1 MLLTICARGEK
12 TFSFFDDEIKNYLLD
27 ETKNTPLRNVTL
39 LAGLAVNTSPAPDF
53 MFGNRKLRWGDSP
66 LFLSNSLLMNI
77 DYATGKLY
85 LRDKVEENNL
95 KSAHYLMFSGLIAFR
110 F

>member
-1 MLLTICARGEK
+1 M
-12 TFSFFDDEIKNYLLD
+12 D

-85 LRDKVEENNL
+85 LRDKVEREQFKKVRIIL
-95 KSAHYLMFSGLIAFR
+95 CFQV
-110 F
+110 

>member
-1 MLLTICARGEK
+1 MRSRRK
-12 TFSFFDDEIKNYLLD
+12 DVSFFDDEIKNYLLD

-85 LRDKVEENNL
+85 LRDKVERT
-95 KSAHYLMFSGLIAFR
+95 I
-110 F
+110 